1 VKGVAS
7 LLRLAR
13 YEVDERQ
20 RELAAARDAR
30 AALDHEEAALNQY
43 VATEAAAAGQSTLA
57 MAGYAGFLQRIAMMR
72 VDLKQ
77 RKYVADRHIEI
88 ARDALNAAFLEQK
101 RIETLAD
108 KLKQERVEA
117 EAAREDAERDEAV
130 LIRRAR
136 EAGASSAKL

>member
-1 VKGVAS
+1 MKGVAS

-20 RELAAARDAR
+20 RELGVARDAR
-30 AALDHEEAALNQY
+30 AALDHEEAQLN
-43 VATEAAAAGQSTLA
+43 AFADAEAVAAGQSALA
-57 MAGYAGFLQRIAMMR
+57 MTAYAGFLQRIATMR
-72 VDLKQ
+72 THLRHRQ
-77 RKYVADRHIEI
+77 IAADRQIDV

-108 KLKQERVEA
+108 RLKQERIETEA
-117 EAAREDAERDEAV
+117 QREDAERDEAV

-136 EAGASSAKL
+136 EAGAASA